1 MSAAHIRPLDLQQ
14 PTLVQALHRIW
25 CAAYAQE
32 AALLGLTPAQFPPL
46 QTTVADLQASGW
58 QFFGAMQGSTLA
70 AAAALGDEEDG
81 ALRLNALV
89 VSPAFQRR
97 GLGRQLVEEALR
109 RTAPGRL
116 LRVGTGAANQPA
128 LALYEGMGFTLEARF
143 SVGSPP
149 VDVVRLTRRA

>member
-1 MSAAHIRPLDLQQ
+1 MPNVQPLDLQQ
-14 PTLVQALHRIW
+14 PALAQALHRIW
-25 CAAYAQE
+25 LAAYAQE
-32 AALLGLTPAQFPPL
+32 ATLLGLAPAQFPPL
-46 QTTVADLQASGW
+46 QKTVADLQASGW
-58 QFFGAMQGSTLA
+58 QFFGVMQGDTLA

-89 VSPAFQRR
+89 VSPACQRR
-97 GLGRQLVEEALR
+97 GLGRQLVAEALR

-128 LALYEGMGFTLEARF
+128 LALYEGMGFTLEARL

-149 VDVVRLTRRA
+149 VEFVRLTRRG